1 MDLKDL
7 KKTWEQMP
15 GGRELDENQLHRMLS
30 RRTTSLIERID
41 RNIRIGF
48 AVLFVLIFMFAFDD
62 FLVSPKLV
70 SDMTQ
75 GMEIPG
81 WLVFLG
87 VFSNALI
94 FTTFIYFVIKYY
106 RVKRSCDINCE
117 LKETLQKIIET
128 LSLYQRLFYLALATF
143 MIAIGSQFIS
153 GLYSGEKL
161 KLEEQGAQFADIDP
175 QQLILVV
182 AIGFIALAIIMGVI
196 FFFLRWGF
204 RKLYGNYIQKLKD
217 TLRELVETEAENE

>member
-7 KKTWEQMP
+7 KKTWEQMST
-15 GGRELDENQLHRMLS
+15 GRELDENQLHQMLS

-48 AVLFVLIFMFAFDD
+48 AVLFVLILIFAFDD
-62 FLVSPKLV
+62 LLVSPKLV
-70 SDMTQ
+70 DSMTQ
-75 GMEIPG
+75 GMEIPN

-106 RVKRSCDINCE
+106 RVKRSCDIGCD
-117 LKETLQKIIET
+117 LRDTLQKIIET
-128 LSLYQRLFYLALATF
+128 LILYQRLFYLALVVF
-143 MIAIGSQFIS
+143 MIAIGSEFIS

-161 KLEEQGAQFADIDP
+161 KLERQGAQFADIDP

-182 AIGFIALAIIMGVI
+182 AIGLAALVIIMGVI

-204 RKLYGNYIQKLKD
+204 RKLYGNYIHKLKD
-217 TLRELVETEAENE
+217 TLLELEEIETDVE